1 MILVSQC
8 VLGQTGNKLRRV
20 GVLAPST
27 QAKEEVILRP
37 FFDQMAQLGWVEGQT
52 ITYDRVFANDQQQ
65 FLPMLALEL
74 VARKPEL
81 IYAPPTPAATAAKQ
95 ATSTIPIVFG
105 AVWDPVG
112 SGLVSSLAHPA
123 GNVTGVCVFAE
134 SLGPKRFQLLREIL
148 PTMRRF
154 GWLGD
159 STDPTTKFDRQTLE
173 PVAAEYRVTIIDAEA
188 ASPQDVEAAVERLM
202 ASRVDLI
209 YTGSSSLIYNM
220 RARVIELA
228 TGKGVPVV
236 GHRSQL
242 AEAGA
247 LLSFGPSLSEQ
258 IRRSAVY
265 VDRILRGAKPFDLP
279 VEQATRFEL
288 VVNLNAART
297 LRVNVPKSILL
308 RADRVI
314 E

>member
-1 MILVSQC
+1 MSQSG
-8 VLGQTGNKLRRV
+8 LGQAANALRRV

-27 QAKEEVILRP
+27 PAKEEAVLRP
-37 FFDQMAQLGWVEGQT
+37 FFDQMSQLGWVEGRT
-52 ITYDRVFANDQQQ
+52 IAYDRVFADDQQQ
-65 FLPMLALEL
+65 SLPKLAVEL
-74 VARKPEL
+74 VARRPEL

-95 ATSTIPIVFG
+95 ATSIIPIVFG

-134 SLGPKRFQLLREIL
+134 SLGPKRFQLMREIL
-148 PTMRRF
+148 PRMKRF

-159 STDPTTKFDRQTLE
+159 STDATTRFDHQALE
-173 PVAAEYRVTIIDAEA
+173 PVAAAYGVVVIEAEA
-188 ASPQDVEAAVERLM
+188 ANPQDMDAAVEHLIE
-202 ASRVDLI
+202 SRVDLI
-209 YTGSSSLIYNM
+209 YTGTSPLLYNM
-220 RARVIELA
+220 RERLIEMA
-228 TGKGVPVV
+228 TGRGVPVIAY
-236 GHRSQL
+236 RSQL

-247 LLSFGPSLSEQ
+247 LLSFGASLPDQ

-265 VDRILRGAKPFDLP
+265 VDKILRGAKPSDLP

-288 VVNLNAART
+288 VINLKAAKA
-297 LRVNVPKSILL
+297 LGIIVPSSILL
-308 RADRVI
+308 QADRVI